1 VLTRYS
7 LCGIIITER
16 EVNKMDYEKA
26 LEILIELMIENKDV
40 LLRLK
45 EGKLKEEESEEEE

>member
-1 VLTRYS
+1 M
-7 LCGIIITER
+7 
-16 EVNKMDYEKA
+16 NMDYEKA

-45 EGKLKEEESEEEE
+45 EEE

>member
-1 VLTRYS
+1 
-7 LCGIIITER
+7 
-16 EVNKMDYEKA
+16 MDYEKA

-45 EGKLKEEESEEEE
+45 EGEPKQDE

>member
-1 VLTRYS
+1 
-7 LCGIIITER
+7 
-16 EVNKMDYEKA
+16 MDYEKA

-45 EGKLKEEESEEEE
+45 EGEYNNHDKRTADHPHYERV

>member
-1 VLTRYS
+1 
-7 LCGIIITER
+7 
-16 EVNKMDYEKA
+16 MDYEKA

-45 EGKLKEEESEEEE
+45 EGEDNGKETVFQTERP

>member
-1 VLTRYS
+1 MLY
-7 LCGIIITER
+7 LIHQMKGK
-16 EVNKMDYEKA
+16 NNMDYEKA

-45 EGKLKEEESEEEE
+45 EGEVKDDEQL

>member
-1 VLTRYS
+1 MS
-7 LCGIIITER
+7 
-16 EVNKMDYEKA
+16 YEKA

-45 EGKLKEEESEEEE
+45 KGEDDDNEEWPEFEPGKFTYDEMAANP

>member
-1 VLTRYS
+1 
-7 LCGIIITER
+7 
-16 EVNKMDYEKA
+16 MDYEKA

-45 EGKLKEEESEEEE
+45 EGEPKQDEQLQALFKNQRP

>member
-1 VLTRYS
+1 M
-7 LCGIIITER
+7 
-16 EVNKMDYEKA
+16 NMDYEKA

-45 EGKLKEEESEEEE
+45 EGE

>member
-1 VLTRYS
+1 MS
-7 LCGIIITER
+7 
-16 EVNKMDYEKA
+16 YEKA

-45 EGKLKEEESEEEE
+45 GENLEDDC

>member
-1 VLTRYS
+1 
-7 LCGIIITER
+7 
-16 EVNKMDYEKA
+16 MDHEKA

-45 EGKLKEEESEEEE
+45 EGEPKHEQL